1 MKYRMVK
8 ITKRALIAVLVILAL
23 FTSVA
28 GYQYLTV
35 ALAPEYNPE
44 TMPLNYEVMGS
55 GERKIV
61 LIHGLA
67 GSKNYWR
74 RDLEKISGTY
84 RLLLVDLLG
93 FGDSPKPQS
102 EYTLQIQLAALE
114 NIISKEGFHRGE
126 SLIVGHSLG
135 AVLSLALFAKHPD
148 WFKGA
153 TVIGLPFFESKGQ
166 FLEQMSSDSFFDKLA
181 VGRYGKLFCMLHPLY
196 IVKWFK
202 PKNLTDDVFKD
213 SKKHTWQSYYN
224 SLNEVIL
231 KTDLFTLTKNIRDR
245 KILFIQGTN
254 DKVAPF
260 VNVEKFTRSFNQAK
274 LIEVQDGDHQLF
286 LKEPFE
292 VWKAIGDF
300 FDEKS

>member
-1 MKYRMVK
+1 MVK

>member
-1 MKYRMVK
+1 MMIK
-8 ITKRALIAVLVILAL
+8 IIKRALIAVLVILAL

>member
-1 MKYRMVK
+1 MKYMIVK
-8 ITKRALIAVLVILAL
+8 IVTGALVAVSVVLIL
-23 FTSVA
+23 FISVA

-35 ALAPEYNPE
+35 ALAPEYDSE
-44 TMPLNYEVMGS
+44 TMPLNYEVVGS
-55 GERKIV
+55 GEKNIV

-67 GSKNYWR
+67 GSKNYWK
-74 RDLEKISGTY
+74 RDLEQITGTY

-102 EYTLQIQLAALE
+102 EYTLEIQLAALE

-153 TVIGLPFFESKGQ
+153 TVIGLPVFESKDQ
-166 FLEQMSSDSFFDKLA
+166 FLEQMSGDSFFDKLA
-181 VGRYGKLFCMLHPLY
+181 VGPYGKLFCMLHPLY
-196 IVKWFK
+196 IVQWFK
-202 PKNLTDDVFKD
+202 PKNLTDDVFQD
-213 SKKHTWQSYYN
+213 SKKHTWQSYHH
-224 SLNEVIL
+224 SLNEIIL
-231 KTDLFTLTKNIRDR
+231 NNDLYRTIENIRDR
-245 KILFIQGTN
+245 RILFVHGAK
-254 DKVAPF
+254 DKVAPY
-260 VNVEKFTRSFNQAK
+260 VNVENFARSFSQAK

-286 LKEPFE
+286 LKEPLE
-292 VWKAIGDF
+292 VWKAMGDF

>member
-1 MKYRMVK
+1 MMIK
-8 ITKRALIAVLVILAL
+8 IIKRALIAVLVILAL

-44 TMPLNYEVMGS
+44 TMPLNYEVVGS
-55 GERKIV
+55 GERNIV